1 MELLQAPT
9 AAFKAKGFFI
19 KTTTPHNVRR
29 GYLKSRVLCHCEPLE
44 TRRLMSHASPLHAH
58 LTNTSDVATDFPT
71 SSQSNTNP
79 VGLYT
84 NSGAQYT
91 ITSSGATTT
100 LDVTTGTVTLSSDFA
115 AEYPDYD
122 LMIGGGADVVVT
134 APQTVGQLQINGGT
148 LDVGYSSIFIDY
160 GSGADPISI
169 IAGYVKSGFNAGS
182 WNGAGIISSA
192 ASENKSYAVG
202 YADSADTGNPAG
214 LPAGEI
220 EIRYTLVGDANLDGV
235 VNGTDFG
242 IVASHFGQG
251 VSAWDEGNF
260 NYSGVVSGSNFVAM
274 TANFG
279 RSINESTV
287 TLSTRYGDELVVNAT
302 GADDT
307 VTVSENADIFTINAD
322 GENFTDAATAGGL
335 FIYTRGGTDTINV
348 ASSVVSPATLETID
362 AAPTTIDGAGADV
375 TAWID
380 STDAFS
386 GTGSVHSVASFAGGV
401 SKAYG
406 AALADP
412 SDAGATMTVNASLFG
427 TGPVAADANQ
437 GASGDCFFIAAL
449 AAIAQQ
455 DPNVLVQSAVD
466 MGDGTYVVQFMSLGT
481 PTYVRVSNQFS
492 TGSFDGFLYAHP
504 GSDGS
509 IWGAVMEKAFCF
521 YRTGANTY
529 ASIASGWMGEVYGDF
544 GLNSEEFVPTALS
557 QAILYSTLSTDLA
570 DGDAIT
576 LGTPASPPNLVG
588 DHAYSLVSVYESDG
602 TMYFVVRNPWGFSG
616 DSLEN
621 SQGIATLTYAQ
632 FCANFEAGCI
642 S

>member
-1 MELLQAPT
+1 
-9 AAFKAKGFFI
+9 
-19 KTTTPHNVRR
+19 
-29 GYLKSRVLCHCEPLE
+29 
-44 TRRLMSHASPLHAH
+44 MSHASALHAH
-58 LTNTSDVATDFPT
+58 LTNTNDIATDFPT
-71 SSQSNTNP
+71 SSQTNANP
-79 VGLYT
+79 AGLYT

-100 LDVTTGTVTLSSDFA
+100 LDVTAGTVTLTSDFA

-122 LMIGGGADVVVT
+122 LAIGSGADVVVT
-134 APQTVGQLQINGGT
+134 APQTVGQLQITGGT

-160 GSGADPISI
+160 GSGADPISNI
-169 IAGYVKSGFNAGS
+169 TSYVKSGFNGGS

-192 ASENKSYAVG
+192 ASTNKSYAVG

-220 EIRYTLVGDANLDGV
+220 EIRYTLLGDANLDGV

-242 IVASHFGQG
+242 IVASHMGQG

-260 NYSGVVSGSNFVAM
+260 NYAGVVSGSNFVAM
-274 TANFG
+274 AANFG

-302 GADDT
+302 GTDDT

-322 GENFTDAATAGGL
+322 GINFTDAATAGGL
-335 FIYTRGGTDTINV
+335 FIYTRGGTDTINI

-362 AAPTTIDGAGADV
+362 GAPTTIDSAGADV

-380 STDAFS
+380 STDVYS

-437 GASGDCFFIAAL
+437 GASGDCFFIASL
-449 AAIAQQ
+449 AAFAQQ

-492 TGSFDGFLYAHP
+492 TGSFDGFMYAHP

-509 IWGAVMEKAFCF
+509 IWASVMEKAFCF
-521 YRTGANTY
+521 YRTGTNTY

-544 GLNSEEFVPTALS
+544 GLNSEEFVPTALAQS
-557 QAILYSTLSTDLA
+557 ILYSTLSTDLT

-576 LGTPASPPNLVG
+576 LGTPASPPDLVG